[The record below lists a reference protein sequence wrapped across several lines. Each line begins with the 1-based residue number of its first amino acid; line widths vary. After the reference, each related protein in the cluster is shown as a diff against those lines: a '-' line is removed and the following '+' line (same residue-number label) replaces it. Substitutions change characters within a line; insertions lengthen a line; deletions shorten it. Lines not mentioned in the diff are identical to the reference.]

1 MTAKI
6 EHYQIQ
12 GKGVPRYEKHIK
24 LLQDCLDEF
33 LAHNE
38 IVEEFDR
45 DPRRNAVLC
54 RENTEEEEA
63 YM

>member
-1 MTAKI
+1 M
-6 EHYQIQ
+6 Q

-38 IVEEFDR
+38 IVAEFGR
-45 DPRRNAVLC
+45 DPRRNLVPC
-54 RENTEEEEA
+54 RENTSEEDA
-63 YM
+63 YK